1 MTMQDDRFK
10 RVELMLGKDACE
22 RLSNSFVTIV
32 GLGAVGGYATEA
44 LARVGIGRI
53 RVIDFDK
60 IALSNINRQ
69 IYALQSTLDRPKCE
83 VARERILDINPWCNV
98 ETVDGFID
106 GTTTADY
113 IGDSPDIVIDAI
125 DGLNPKVSLL
135 ADLRSRQVKFIS
147 CLGAA
152 LRTDPTAVRIAP
164 LDKVH
169 HCPLGSEVRNRLR
182 RRGIPVDFPCVFSEE
197 PMPYPLPI
205 AAPTDRL
212 GDEPAIARGRIRNT
226 LGSLPTITGI
236 FGLTAANLA
245 LNMLVGKEQ
254 RW

>member
-1 MTMQDDRFK
+1 MMIQDDRFK
-10 RVELMLGKDACE
+10 RVELILGSDACE
-22 RLSNSFVTIV
+22 RLNKSFVTIV

-44 LARVGIGRI
+44 IARVGVGRI

-60 IALSNINRQ
+60 VTLSNINRQ
-69 IYALQSTLDRPKCE
+69 LYALQSTLDRPKCE

-98 ETVDGFID
+98 EIVDGFID
-106 GTTTADY
+106 GTTVSDY
-113 IGDSPDIVIDAI
+113 IGDNPDIVIDAI
-125 DGLNPKVSLL
+125 DGLNTKVALL
-135 ADLRSRQVKFIS
+135 ADLRSRQIRFIS

-152 LRTDPTAVRIAP
+152 LRTDPTAVRVAP
-164 LDKVH
+164 LAKVH

-182 RRGIPVDFPCVFSEE
+182 RRGVPVDFPCIFSEE

-212 GDEPAIARGRIRNT
+212 GDQPAIARGRTRNT

-245 LNMLVGKEQ
+245 INMLIGKE
-254 RW
+254 